1 MRKPAVA
8 VAEDTE
14 AAEATWAALAEDTWA
29 ASAAGTSGVSAEVTS
44 EVLAAVTWRA
54 CALAV
59 EDIISLAAT
68 PALVARIP
76 RHTTG
81 RTPAPTEWQA
91 ELRSRRRAAFAILR
105 PPH

>member
-29 ASAAGTSGVSAEVTS
+29 ASAEGTSVASAAVTSAVSAEVTS

-54 CALAV
+54 CGLAV
-59 EDIISLAAT
+59 GDIISLAAT
-68 PALVARIP
+68 TALVARIT

-81 RTPAPTEWQA
+81 RTPAPTEW
-91 ELRSRRRAAFAILR
+91 
-105 PPH
+105 